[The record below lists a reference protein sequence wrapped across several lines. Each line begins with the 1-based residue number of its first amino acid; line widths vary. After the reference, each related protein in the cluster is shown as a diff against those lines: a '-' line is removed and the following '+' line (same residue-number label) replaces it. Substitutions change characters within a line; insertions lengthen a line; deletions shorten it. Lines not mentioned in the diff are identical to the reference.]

1 MRRLAIGAA
10 VLAAV
15 CTAAS
20 RAGTVS
26 FTSTTLSL
34 PLSFSR
40 PTQLALADLDG
51 AHGQDLVVL
60 GAHGDVGVF
69 LNNGNGTFAMPLI
82 GDSGCSPADSFAGG
96 QFGGDSQLDVVVAC
110 GSTSVWHRLRGK
122 GDGTFTAYDPLHDEL
137 PDVQPH
143 GAGGSE
149 TKRLTTATFGSKGG
163 AQAVLYAQTFGGGT
177 IRTLQCFYTAS
188 DIAADLDSAGT
199 APPRCSRN
207 FAPDDTPLGELPI
220 LNGCAVAAP
229 PFANPE
235 GAAFAVDPD
244 STLNYGTLDALTYS
258 PDAGGAGWNRTRY
271 IPMHP
276 AEFVDSIVGAG
287 RFKNASASTQVI
299 GAEAY
304 YFALYDP
311 GAGVPTGTPGDF
323 AIPDPA
329 KVLVGDVD
337 NGPFIGGLVTGD
349 YDGDGNL
356 DVAVLA
362 DSGNDA
368 TSIVQLHRGNGDG
381 AFAAPQTFA
390 TRSGSG
396 ANPQIASADL
406 NGDGK
411 PDLANIDS
419 AVAAGDVTVLLNTT
433 PAPPPALP
441 PPPPP
446 PPPPLPPPPP
456 PPVPKVRCIV
466 PRVIG
471 KTVAQARTA
480 LHTHHCRLGTVGLR
494 YSKVKRGHVLSQSRA
509 PGSVHPVL
517 TKVNVVVSRG
527 RRPI

>member
-15 CTAAS
+15 CCTAAS

-96 QFGGDSQLDVVVAC
+96 QFDGDSQLDVVVAC
-110 GSTSVWHRLRGK
+110 GSSSVWHRLRGK

-143 GAGGSE
+143 GAGGS
-149 TKRLTTATFGSKGG
+149 
-163 AQAVLYAQTFGGGT
+163 
-177 IRTLQCFYTAS
+177 
-188 DIAADLDSAGT
+188 
-199 APPRCSRN
+199 
-207 FAPDDTPLGELPI
+207 
-220 LNGCAVAAP
+220 
-229 PFANPE
+229 
-235 GAAFAVDPD
+235 
-244 STLNYGTLDALTYS
+244 
-258 PDAGGAGWNRTRY
+258 
-271 IPMHP
+271 
-276 AEFVDSIVGAG
+276 
-287 RFKNASASTQVI
+287 
-299 GAEAY
+299 
-304 YFALYDP
+304 
-311 GAGVPTGTPGDF
+311 
-323 AIPDPA
+323 
-329 KVLVGDVD
+329 
-337 NGPFIGGLVTGD
+337 GGLVTGD

-368 TSIVQLHRGNGDG
+368 TSIVQLHRGDGDG

-433 PAPPPALP
+433 PAPPSAL
-441 PPPPP
+441 PPPP

-509 PGSVHPVL
+509 PGLVRPVL